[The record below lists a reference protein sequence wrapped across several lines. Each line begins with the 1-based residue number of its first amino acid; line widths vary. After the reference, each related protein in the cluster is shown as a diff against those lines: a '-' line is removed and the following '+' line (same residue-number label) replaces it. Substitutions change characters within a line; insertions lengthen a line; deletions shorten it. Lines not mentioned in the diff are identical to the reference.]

1 MSSAPH
7 TPTVRFLFVEDDED
21 HVHVVR
27 RSLEKER
34 VVNAVDHAPN
44 GKVALEMLRK
54 EGEHA
59 DAERPDVILLD
70 LRMPVMDGY
79 EVLDAIK
86 NDPDL
91 ATIPVVIMTTSSD
104 ENDRQR
110 AYEMRANSY
119 VVKPIDFSQ
128 FRSLVRDLGLYW
140 GVWNQPPSR
149 GNRHE

>member
-7 TPTVRFLFVEDDED
+7 TPTVRFLLVEDDED

-44 GKVALEMLRK
+44 GKVALEMLRR

-104 ENDRQR
+104 ENDRRR

-140 GVWNQPPSR
+140 GVWNQPPSPR
-149 GNRHE
+149 KSS